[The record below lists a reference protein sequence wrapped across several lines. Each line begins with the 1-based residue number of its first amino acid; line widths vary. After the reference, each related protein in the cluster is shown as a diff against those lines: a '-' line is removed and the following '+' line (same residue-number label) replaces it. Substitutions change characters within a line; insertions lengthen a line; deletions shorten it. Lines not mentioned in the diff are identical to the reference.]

1 MGYVTT
7 SQITDLIDLNK
18 VKAHCYIHGT
28 EEDDLLQMYIAAAC
42 MRFTAETGFVIG
54 MSDIEYRADMF
65 QNIIRL
71 YRSPISEITSVS
83 YHDTEGVEQTI
94 PATEI
99 LLDNSTHPARIAR
112 KGEKFPETDRT
123 PGNVIIKFKA
133 GHDTLAELP
142 DMVEWAI
149 LSTVA
154 HMYENREEVS
164 DVRSYAVPSSARMV
178 MDMYNVKE
186 VL

>member
-1 MGYVTT
+1 MGYITT
-7 SQITDLIDLNK
+7 SQNHDIIDLNK
-18 VKAHCYIHGT
+18 VKAHCYVYGT
-28 EEDDLLQMYIAAAC
+28 EEDDLLQLYINAAC

-54 MSDIEYRADMF
+54 LSDIEYRADGF
-65 QNIIRL
+65 LEIIRL
-71 YRSPISEITSVS
+71 YRSPITEITSVS
-83 YHDTEGVEQTI
+83 YHDTEGEEQQI
-94 PATEI
+94 SVDEI
-99 LLDNSTHPARIAR
+99 LIDKSTHPARIAR

-133 GHDTLAELP
+133 GHATLDELP

-164 DVRSYAVPSSARMV
+164 DVRTYAVPSSARMV
-178 MDMYNVKE
+178 MDMYNVKD